1 MRLLQNIDRDI
12 EQAVKERNRAIQKLV
27 ILGEERAK
35 AIEAMRL
42 PNMSYS
48 MV

>member
-12 EQAVKERNRAIQKLV
+12 SEAVKERNRAIQKLT

-35 AIEAMRL
+35 AVEALRL
-42 PNMSYS
+42 PDMSYS